1 MHRMWSSWTRL
12 VSSLLRNC
20 TDTETTRL
28 RRAEMRTVTKVLLFV
43 LAFVITGH
51 VILSELLR

>member
-1 MHRMWSSWTRL
+1 MHRMWSGWTRL

-20 TDTETTRL
+20 TDAETTRL